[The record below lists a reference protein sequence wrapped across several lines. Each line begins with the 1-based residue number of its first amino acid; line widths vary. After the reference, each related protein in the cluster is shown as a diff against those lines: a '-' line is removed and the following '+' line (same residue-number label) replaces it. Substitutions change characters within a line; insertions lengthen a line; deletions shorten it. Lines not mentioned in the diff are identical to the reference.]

1 MREQIRSMDLH
12 CVGEKHAIRYLL
24 IEYYQDYLYLPFNY
38 HKLTNIILIYVKT
51 SNLIKKIKIL
61 PFARNRLLFVI
72 SVVDT
77 YFDTAGNK
85 SIKSVSIS
93 FCEKRELMF
102 IN

>member
-51 SNLIKKIKIL
+51 SNLIKKSKSCLSLETVSFLSSQSSIHIL
-61 PFARNRLLFVI
+61 ILQEINQLKVYRYPFA
-72 SVVDT
+72 
-77 YFDTAGNK
+77 
-85 SIKSVSIS
+85 KSVS
-93 FCEKRELMF
+93 
-102 IN
+102 